1 MSVQKAELNVESNIE
16 SNMQPGGIPGLK
28 LGVKIM
34 PREVILDT
42 QGRAVEASMKSNG
55 FTDLTECRVG
65 KYIELTLNAPDM
77 EKAKSEVEKM
87 LKDGGLYNPL
97 IEKYEIYA

>member
-1 MSVQKAELNVESNIE
+1 M
-16 SNMQPGGIPGLK
+16 K

-55 FTDLTECRVG
+55 FNTLSECRVG
-65 KYIELTLNAPDM
+65 KYIELTLSTEDSVA
-77 EKAKSEVEKM
+77 AKTEVEKM

-97 IEKYEIYA
+97 IEKFEICL

>member
-1 MSVQKAELNVESNIE
+1 M
-16 SNMQPGGIPGLK
+16 K

-42 QGRAVEASMKSNG
+42 QGRAVEASLKSNG
-55 FTDLTECRVG
+55 FQ
-65 KYIELTLNAPDM
+65 ELTDCRIGKFVELTFNYTDSA
-77 EKAKSEVEKM
+77 KAKADVERM

-97 IEKYEIYA
+97 IEKFEILM

>member
-1 MSVQKAELNVESNIE
+1 M
-16 SNMQPGGIPGLK
+16 K

-42 QGRAVEASMKSNG
+42 QGRAVEASLKSNG
-55 FTDLTECRVG
+55 FQELTDCRIG
-65 KYIELTLNAPDM
+65 KYVELTFNYSDSA
-77 EKAKSEVEKM
+77 KARADVERM

-97 IEKYEIYA
+97 IEKFEILM

>member
-1 MSVQKAELNVESNIE
+1 M
-16 SNMQPGGIPGLK
+16 K

-42 QGRAVEASMKSNG
+42 QGRAVEASLKSNG
-55 FTDLTECRVG
+55 FQ
-65 KYIELTLNAPDM
+65 ELTDCRIGKFVELTFNYTDSA
-77 EKAKSEVEKM
+77 KARADVERM

-97 IEKYEIYA
+97 IEKFEILM

>member
-1 MSVQKAELNVESNIE
+1 MKF
-16 SNMQPGGIPGLK
+16 
-28 LGVKIM
+28 GVKVM

-55 FTDLTECRVG
+55 FQIEGCRVG
-65 KYIELTLNAPDM
+65 KYIELNVPVAEALQAR
-77 EKAKSEVEKM
+77 AEVERM

-97 IEKYEIYA
+97 IEKFEIQDL